1 MANRD
6 WVRFNE
12 DSKAKKWRE
21 LKVQQDGGKFIQ
33 TRRGWEWVY
42 ETEQLEEQRKAA
54 KPKAVKKK
62 KK

>member
-21 LKVQQDGGKFIQ
+21 LKVQQDGGKFIR
-33 TRRGWEWVY
+33 TRRGWEWTADVV
-42 ETEQLEEQRKAA
+42 EEVAA
-54 KPKAVKKK
+54 PKPATKKK
-62 KK
+62 KKK

>member
-12 DSKAKKWRE
+12 DSKAKSGRE

-33 TRRGWEWVY
+33 TRRGWEWV
-42 ETEQLEEQRKAA
+42 
-54 KPKAVKKK
+54 
-62 KK
+62 